1 MRETMDI
8 MIDVDDFPQTEV
20 FYSTLRSF
28 IKDKKRILMFYNLL
42 RKEDKNPKVTINN
55 IMEYVRFG
63 LSFNEKGVKIKMSFD
78 D

>member
-8 MIDVDDFPQTEV
+8 MIDVDDFPQTED
-20 FYSTLRSF
+20 FYFTLRSF

>member
-1 MRETMDI
+1 MDI
-8 MIDVDDFPQTEV
+8 MIDVDDFPQTED